1 MNIKYKGN
9 AYEAAEKIN
18 ESIKINKY
26 YIFFIKCL
34 KAWNDI
40 KKLNFKGN
48 FKIWKITMVKV

>member
-26 YIFFIKCL
+26 NIFFIKCL
-34 KAWNDI
+34 KAWNDW
-40 KKLNFKGN
+40 KKLNFKSN

>member
-34 KAWNDI
+34 KA
-40 KKLNFKGN
+40 
-48 FKIWKITMVKV
+48 